1 MPPGKRDMGLSGP
14 ERGEENLAK
23 MRKYLTGLRAA
34 GQSLP
39 QKDGRPNI
47 SAIAEAAGVLRN
59 VFYTNSGVK
68 KLLVEFEG
76 GADPAAAD
84 SLARLRAQQQAD
96 AKGRRVL
103 QLEQQLAA
111 VKAENEEL
119 RGRLAAAE
127 QELARCAFIE
137 EHVIKAGKR
146 VLP

>member
-1 MPPGKRDMGLSGP
+1 MRISGP

-23 MRKYLTGLRAA
+23 VRKYLTGLRAA
-34 GQSLP
+34 GQLLP
-39 QKDGRPNI
+39 RKDGRLNI
-47 SAIAEAAGVLRN
+47 TAMAKAAGVLRN

-68 KLLVEFEG
+68 KLLAECTSDTV
-76 GADPAAAD
+76 PAAAGP
-84 SLARLRAQQQAD
+84 LALLRAQQQAD
-96 AKGRRVL
+96 TKSRRIL

-119 RGRLAAAE
+119 RGQLAAAE
-127 QELARCAFIE
+127 RELARCAFIE

>member
-1 MPPGKRDMGLSGP
+1 MGLSGP
-14 ERGEENLAK
+14 ERGEENMAK
-23 MRKYLTGLRAA
+23 VRKYLTGLRAV

-39 QKDGRPNI
+39 QEHGRPNI

-68 KLLVEFEG
+68 KLLAEFGG
-76 GADPAAAD
+76 GAGPAAYD
-84 SLARLRAQQQAD
+84 SLALSRAQQQAD
-96 AKGRRVL
+96 AKGRRIL
-103 QLEQQLAA
+103 QLEQRLAA

-119 RGRLAAAE
+119 HRRLAAAE
-127 QELARCAFIE
+127 QELVRRAFIE

>member
-14 ERGEENLAK
+14 ERGEENMAK
-23 MRKYLTGLRAA
+23 VRKYLTGLRAV
-34 GQSLP
+34 GQALP
-39 QKDGRPNI
+39 QEHGRPNI

-68 KLLVEFEG
+68 KLLAEFG
-76 GADPAAAD
+76 GAGPAAYD
-84 SLARLRAQQQAD
+84 SLALSRAQQQAD
-96 AKGRRVL
+96 AKGRRIL
-103 QLEQQLAA
+103 QLEQRLAA

-119 RGRLAAAE
+119 HRRLAAAE
-127 QELARCAFIE
+127 QELARRAFIE

>member
-14 ERGEENLAK
+14 ERGEENMAK
-23 MRKYLTGLRAA
+23 VRKYLTGLRAA
-34 GQSLP
+34 GQALP
-39 QKDGRPNI
+39 QEHGRPNI

-68 KLLVEFEG
+68 KLLAEFG
-76 GADPAAAD
+76 GAGPAAYD
-84 SLARLRAQQQAD
+84 SLALSRAQQQAD
-96 AKGRRVL
+96 AKSRRVL
-103 QLEQQLAA
+103 QLEQRLAA

-119 RGRLAAAE
+119 HRRLAAAE
-127 QELARCAFIE
+127 QELARRAFIE

>member
-1 MPPGKRDMGLSGP
+1 MGLSGP
-14 ERGEENLAK
+14 ERGEENMAK
-23 MRKYLTGLRAA
+23 VRKYLTGLRAV

-39 QKDGRPNI
+39 QEHGRPNI

-68 KLLVEFEG
+68 KLLAEFG
-76 GADPAAAD
+76 GAGPAAYD
-84 SLARLRAQQQAD
+84 SLALSRAQQQAD
-96 AKGRRVL
+96 AKGRRIL
-103 QLEQQLAA
+103 QLEQRLAA

-119 RGRLAAAE
+119 HRRLAAAE
-127 QELARCAFIE
+127 QELARRAFIE

>member
-1 MPPGKRDMGLSGP
+1 MGLSGP
-14 ERGEENLAK
+14 ERGEENMAK
-23 MRKYLTGLRAA
+23 VRKYLTGLRAA

-39 QKDGRPNI
+39 QEHGRPNI

-68 KLLVEFEG
+68 KLLAEFG
-76 GADPAAAD
+76 GAGPAAYD
-84 SLARLRAQQQAD
+84 SLALSRAQQQAD
-96 AKGRRVL
+96 AKGRRIL
-103 QLEQQLAA
+103 QLEQRLAA

-119 RGRLAAAE
+119 HRRLAAAE
-127 QELARCAFIE
+127 QELARRAFIE

>member
-1 MPPGKRDMGLSGP
+1 MGLSGP
-14 ERGEENLAK
+14 ERGEENMAK
-23 MRKYLTGLRAA
+23 VRKYLTGLRAV

-39 QKDGRPNI
+39 QEHGRPNI

-68 KLLVEFEG
+68 KLLAEFG
-76 GADPAAAD
+76 GAGPAAYD
-84 SLARLRAQQQAD
+84 SLALSRAQQQAD
-96 AKGRRVL
+96 AKGRRIL
-103 QLEQQLAA
+103 RLEQRLAA

-119 RGRLAAAE
+119 RRRLTAAE
-127 QELARCAFIE
+127 QELARRAFIE